1 MHRPP
6 IEPSH
11 LNSPVVHHRTE
22 SGGGPMRLW
31 ATVAAG
37 VVLVLLL
44 AGVVMLLGWLG
55 GVEETQ
61 ESLQRLVGVR

>member
-1 MHRPP
+1 M
-6 IEPSH
+6 
-11 LNSPVVHHRTE
+11 
-22 SGGGPMRLW
+22 

-44 AGVVMLLGWLG
+44 TGIVMLAGWLG
-55 GVEETQ
+55 GAEETQ